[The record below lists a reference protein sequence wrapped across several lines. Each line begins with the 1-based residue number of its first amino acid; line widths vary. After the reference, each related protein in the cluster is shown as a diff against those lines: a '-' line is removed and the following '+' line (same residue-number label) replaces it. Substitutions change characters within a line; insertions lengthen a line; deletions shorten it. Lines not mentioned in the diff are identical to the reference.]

1 MLRDNL
7 EQLLEEIGRLDPPAE
22 STTWDASTF
31 DRFNKRLMTI
41 LDGAAD
47 RLGGFR
53 DRLEVRKGL
62 QALYN
67 RVDDIEPA
75 VAREIW
81 REQYGFYPQL
91 IDEICRCMGDEQSS
105 VVTFSLTVAE
115 LLYLLRLLIDK
126 GIVRTDALRP
136 IFEFFSDHVQTRQ
149 GRKLSFA
156 SLQKKYSRV
165 EPATKQRVK
174 RLLLDLAMHIDT
186 T

>member
-1 MLRDNL
+1 MLRDKL

-31 DRFNKRLMTI
+31 DRLNKRLMTI

-47 RLGGFR
+47 RLGDFR
-53 DRLEVRKGL
+53 VRLEVRKGL
-62 QALYN
+62 QALYD
-67 RVDDIEPA
+67 RVEDIEPA

-81 REQYGFYPQL
+81 REQHDFYPQL
-91 IDEICRCMGDEQSS
+91 IGDIRRCIGDEQASL
-105 VVTFSLTVAE
+105 VTFSITVAE
-115 LLYLLRLLIDK
+115 LLYLLRLFIDN
-126 GIVRTDALRP
+126 GIVETDALRP

-174 RLLLDLAMHIDT
+174 RLLLDLAMRIAT
-186 T
+186 E